1 MSKRLNDRQRYSA
14 TEVALTL
21 RLAKRDCDDEPTMFL
36 QLKSHKVYDLKAYLQ
51 FKDWPATGH
60 KAVLITRII
69 NLHGSPC
76 HTISD
81 SVLFQAS
88 DSESAPVP
96 KRLKRWHSDLELE
109 SQSKPGEPLSHTGC
123 SCALCECVSKSLKV
137 RAMRLQVT
145 QGKRGAFPW
154 PGHPGHTTGEP
165 CFWEHTM
172 RKCLTPFGNTI
183 QGGDLDRLRNTPSC
197 PVPERVVDRFSCTW
211 WHAAL
216 WADEASADGR
226 WPAFDKD
233 FEKEEKMQETQCVDQ
248 LNDELS
254 QLLHQASMEI
264 AHASSIN
271 SRNYRAFYG
280 EGDSYELQQ
289 LSVTHA
295 VRTLTKTAVLLESA
309 RRCFIARQYGPLRSL
324 LEDQAQDPWV
334 SPTEIVGFK
343 V

>member
-1 MSKRLNDRQRYSA
+1 MSTRRSDRQRHSA

-21 RLAKRDCDDEPTMFL
+21 RVAKRNCDDEETMFL
-36 QLKSHKVYDLKAYLQ
+36 QLKSHKVYGLKAYLQ
-51 FKDWPATGH
+51 FKGLPATGR
-60 KAVLITRII
+60 KDVLITRII
-69 NLHGSPC
+69 TLSIWTLLP
-76 HTISD
+76 D
-81 SVLFQAS
+81 SVPTPAS

-96 KRLKRWHSDLELE
+96 KRLKRCDSDLELE